1 MWSRAPC
8 LFAQSDEHVASLRNE
23 IEVLMVLRDD
33 EGVVALEAVFEDELN
48 VHMVME
54 SCNGGDL
61 FDCISACD
69 SLVEDDARRLFRC
82 DAMRWSL
89 RRSEFYGGRVSGLGF
104 LRYVVRV
111 NGSFQVFRRGLV
123 WLLSSS

>member
-8 LFAQSDEHVASLRNE
+8 LFSQSDEHVASLRNE

-33 EGVVALEAVFEDELN
+33 EGVV
-48 VHMVME
+48 VME

-89 RRSEFYGGRVSGLGF
+89 RRLDFYGGRVSGLGF